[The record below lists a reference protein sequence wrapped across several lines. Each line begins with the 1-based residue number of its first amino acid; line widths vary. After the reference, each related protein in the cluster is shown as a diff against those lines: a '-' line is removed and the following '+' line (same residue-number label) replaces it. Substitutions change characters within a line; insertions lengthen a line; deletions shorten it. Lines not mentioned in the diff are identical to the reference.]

1 DKGLI
6 AQKKAASPS
15 VAIIYYSTYGHV
27 KTLAEQIK
35 KGLESTGVNVDLFQI
50 PETLSPDV
58 LKAMSAPDK
67 PKDVMQLD
75 LDFIKKLPEYDGLM
89 FGMPTRFG
97 MMPAQMKACFDATG
111 QLWQSGA
118 LAGKLA
124 ATFVSTGTQQGGQE
138 TTHFT
143 AITSLVHHGM
153 AYVPL
158 GYQAGGDGQFDVSE
172 IHGGSPWGASTLA
185 GGDGSRQPSELELK
199 IAGKHGE
206 VFGGAVKRSVA
217 PAASREFKVAV
228 VYYSMYGH
236 IKKLADEMAASMK
249 EDGVTVDLFQAPELL
264 SEEVLKKMG
273 APAKP
278 ADAVMDHANVG
289 KLADYDGLV
298 FGVPTRFGS
307 AAAQMKAMFDSTGSL
322 WQSGA
327 LAGKL
332 CATFTSTGT
341 PNGGQE
347 STHMTTLTNMV
358 HHGMIYV
365 PLGYQAGADAFDM
378 TELHGG
384 SPWGASTF
392 AGPDGSRQPSAVE
405 LRIAKQQG
413 KVFAAKVKQM
423 RELRLYA
430 LHEAWTNDGFL
441 QLARIGQGGR
451 QWQVS
456 GCEDDSCKDPKLGQL
471 DDSCKD
477 PKLGQLDDSCK
488 DPKLGQLV
496 CPRMLGMNN
505 LGRQAGAGG
514 TRQIHVAQPKNEASI
529 PMAGKDCVKLENL
542 SSCCPEK
549 SHEEDVRGAGRG
561 CKEVIFQIIPQI
573 NGDMPADQELEDDE
587 DDLPDLVPGDCLA
600 LGSCPV
606 DSAPAWEVCVLRLL
620 VRKLPSLEA
629 PVQGI
634 CHEHELLFEEPRR
647 AAQKQIG
654 YAWRTAV
661 VLC

>member
-1 DKGLI
+1 
-6 AQKKAASPS
+6 
-15 VAIIYYSTYGHV
+15 
-27 KTLAEQIK
+27 
-35 KGLESTGVNVDLFQI
+35 
-50 PETLSPDV
+50 
-58 LKAMSAPDK
+58 MSAPDK

-441 QLARIGQGGR
+441 QL
-451 QWQVS
+451 
-456 GCEDDSCKDPKLGQL
+456 
-471 DDSCKD
+471 
-477 PKLGQLDDSCK
+477 DDSCK

-496 CPRMLGMNN
+496 RPFRLVGVPMDAWHEQLG
-505 LGRQAGAGG
+505 
-514 TRQIHVAQPKNEASI
+514 RQIHVAQPKNEASI

-549 SHEEDVRGAGRG
+549 SHEEDVRGAGAANASFMQGVTHQCPRPQNVVDGLDSLSELWPG

>member
-1 DKGLI
+1 MPGEPQWSRAEGPAGEFRCKTEFEDVTGWYVCAPEAVWLNHFCTFAQPTSPAMGNGCVSKPESEDKGLI
-6 AQKKAASPS
+6 AEKKAASPS

-138 TTHFT
+138 TTHFM

-392 AGPDGSRQPSAVE
+392 AGPDGSRQPSVVE

-423 RELRLYA
+423 
-430 LHEAWTNDGFL
+430 
-441 QLARIGQGGR
+441 
-451 QWQVS
+451 S
-456 GCEDDSCKDPKLGQL
+456 K
-471 DDSCKD
+471 
-477 PKLGQLDDSCK
+477 
-488 DPKLGQLV
+488 
-496 CPRMLGMNN
+496 
-505 LGRQAGAGG
+505 
-514 TRQIHVAQPKNEASI
+514 
-529 PMAGKDCVKLENL
+529 
-542 SSCCPEK
+542 
-549 SHEEDVRGAGRG
+549 
-561 CKEVIFQIIPQI
+561 
-573 NGDMPADQELEDDE
+573 
-587 DDLPDLVPGDCLA
+587 
-600 LGSCPV
+600 
-606 DSAPAWEVCVLRLL
+606 
-620 VRKLPSLEA
+620 
-629 PVQGI
+629 
-634 CHEHELLFEEPRR
+634 
-647 AAQKQIG
+647 
-654 YAWRTAV
+654 
-661 VLC
+661 